1 MHHKMAFF
9 EGGKGRHIKLFHD
22 RHAKLLSNI
31 YNLYTFDDLEKK
43 QSFVTSLKSL
53 SYLTY
58 FRTFSV
64 AGVLQLYH
72 VGPLKVTEGQ
82 FLLRLQH
89 SIASTLRKY
98 NVDWTE
104 GGDLTLTHKEKYV
117 SVKYGLNCFG
127 KNVLKI
133 NTGWK
138 RGSSFPVKALPM

>member
-9 EGGKGRHIKLFHD
+9 EGGKGRHIKLLHD

-82 FLLRLQH
+82 FLW
-89 SIASTLRKY
+89 SA
-98 NVDWTE
+98 
-104 GGDLTLTHKEKYV
+104 
-117 SVKYGLNCFG
+117 
-127 KNVLKI
+127 
-133 NTGWK
+133 
-138 RGSSFPVKALPM
+138 A